1 MSSSTSPITIVD
13 IDTARGWLDAVE
25 AALIATAMGK
35 ADVSATTSA
44 GHGLAADDALA
55 GRAALGAKFLAVGTP
70 RTLGLVAT
78 GALAAKVLTAQTA
91 YAGPREL
98 RIFEED
104 PTAASAMTTAL
115 ARNPPAARATSLRE
129 ACACDIVVAAGPITI
144 RREWIRA
151 GTLVTALDHTVIL
164 EPALLAAAV
173 VYDEAR
179 LAAVAAG
186 LIDGRTLDEITI
198 LLPA

>member
-1 MSSSTSPITIVD
+1 MG
-13 IDTARGWLDAVE
+13 TAG
-25 AALIATAMGK
+25 
-35 ADVSATTSA
+35 A
-44 GHGLAADDALA
+44 GHGRGTDEALA

-78 GALAAKVLTAQTA
+78 GALAAKMLAAQTA

-98 RIFEED
+98 RIFEDD
-104 PTAASAMTTAL
+104 PAAAAALALAL
-115 ARNPPAARATSLRE
+115 ARNPPSARATSLRE

-144 RREWIRA
+144 RREWIRN
-151 GTLVTALDHTVIL
+151 GTLVTALDHAVVL
-164 EPALLAAAV
+164 EPDLLAAAV
-173 VYDEAR
+173 VYDEAK

-198 LLPA
+198 LLPPPA